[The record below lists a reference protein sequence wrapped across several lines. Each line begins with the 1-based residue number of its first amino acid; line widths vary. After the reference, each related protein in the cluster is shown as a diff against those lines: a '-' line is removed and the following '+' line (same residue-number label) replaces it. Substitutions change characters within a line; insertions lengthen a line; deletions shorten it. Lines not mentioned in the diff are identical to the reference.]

1 MTAALSSPTRGRIE
15 VICGC
20 MFAGKT
26 ALLIERLSEA
36 RAAGR
41 RVRAFKH
48 SLDTRY
54 DVTRLATHDGRTFEA
69 IPAADADAILRSRG
83 DAEVIGIDEAQFFGR
98 GLVAACQALHEAGV
112 RVVLAGIH
120 NDAWGRPFPPFPQ
133 LEPLQASRDVLRAAC
148 RACGA
153 PGEFSQRMAPV
164 TDEFMVGG
172 VGDYEPRCAACF
184 EPLPEPPP
192 AY

>member
-83 DAEVIGIDEAQFFGR
+83 DAEVIDDEPQAFGYHPR
-98 GLVAACQALHEAGV
+98 SERDAEAVAAAIALLHE
-112 RVVLAGIH
+112 
-120 NDAWGRPFPPFPQ
+120 PK
-133 LEPLQASRDVLRAAC
+133 
-148 RACGA
+148 
-153 PGEFSQRMAPV
+153 
-164 TDEFMVGG
+164 
-172 VGDYEPRCAACF
+172 
-184 EPLPEPPP
+184 
-192 AY
+192 